1 MLYYAVLCLYGY
13 YPIALIDDDCPNDTL
28 PSLIL
33 LQVQDEI
40 TFTLFDEIIEDDGDR
55 GGFYEGE
62 SSERVERRY
71 IGSFTIPFSTVFKE
85 GRIEGASCDMMRKCV
100 FSLFFSSV
108 SRVNWVWDKWDIKY
122 FLYSS

>member
-1 MLYYAVLCLYGY
+1 M
-13 YPIALIDDDCPNDTL
+13 
-28 PSLIL
+28 
-33 LQVQDEI
+33 I

-85 GRIEGASCDMMRKCV
+85 GRIEGAYCDIRKLI
-100 FSLFFSSV
+100 FLPFPYSG
-108 SRVNWVWDKWDIKY
+108 VNWG
-122 FLYSS
+122 